1 MTPPSSLRSLATDQV
16 LAPMD
21 RAIAIMRALRSSE
34 GCPWDRE
41 QTMHS
46 LERYTLEE
54 VYELFD
60 AIERESWAE
69 IRDELGDVL
78 LQVLFYAQI
87 AEDAGEFGIE
97 DVAAGLNAKLIRR
110 HPHVFGDAVAA
121 DAGAVVA
128 TWERVKRTE
137 TRAAATEGV
146 LGDVPRG
153 MPAMLEAA
161 KLGSRASK
169 VGFDWPEA
177 DGILAKL
184 AEEICELRLEMAAA
198 AAAKPAE
205 VEAELGDVLFTVVNV
220 ARHLGVDPET
230 ALRGS
235 NAKFRRRFSAME
247 AAVGGGRDAL
257 TELSAEEW
265 EQLWQRA
272 KAGERQA
279 R

>member
-1 MTPPSSLRSLATDQV
+1 
-16 LAPMD
+16 MD
-21 RAIAIMRALRSSE
+21 KAIAIMRALRSGE
-34 GCPWDRE
+34 GCPWDHE

-46 LERYTLEE
+46 LEQYTLEE

-60 AIERESWAE
+60 AIERGAWAE

-87 AEDAGEFGIE
+87 AEDVGAFGIE

-110 HPHVFGDAVAA
+110 HPHVFGDAVAEN
-121 DAGAVVA
+121 AGAVVE

-137 TRAAATEGV
+137 PRAVAAEGV
-146 LGDVPRG
+146 LGDVPRS

-169 VGFDWPEA
+169 VGFDWPQA

-184 AEEICELRLEMAAA
+184 EEEIRELRQEMAAA
-198 AAAKPAE
+198 TAQRPAE

-235 NAKFRRRFSAME
+235 NAKFRRRFGMME
-247 AAVGGGRDAL
+247 AALGGGRGAMAG
-257 TELSAEEW
+257 LSAETW

-272 KAGERQA
+272 KAGEQRA